1 MPFYPNDIYATSA
14 GTELFNYF
22 NPFVTKFDSE
32 SFYNFEQDN
41 QPLFDLEERTFG
53 LWEKSTGYHTS
64 SLNGMPLVVS
74 STTYSGNRGVFTNLQ
89 EAIDSLPNVIRTP
102 TLVEVAVSGYLGGL
116 KLKNIKIVEGGVL
129 EIVNRGFAKIYSGKG
144 GVVSTSSVGKGQP
157 EIIATESYITS
168 ISSVDLSSTIT
179 NTSALG
185 TMDHREA
192 GARISVSSIFDSS
205 FNRTFAQVINHASN
219 MQRTGR
225 LSLGFI
231 SEDHAGAISTQ
242 PFVSGTGAFAFNIAN
257 YELDAFGLTGNIV
270 DKTPG
275 SLDVSSVR
283 GDTQARLARGAG
295 SAAARTD
302 YNLREVGGLTYV
314 NALSSIEVENCN
326 GPLYIR
332 GFCVDGVSGAA
343 GLYLNSSYK
352 NDVGISVVNSNPVI
366 ENCSV
371 MRCTQ
376 TGAKFINSDV
386 TLARGFFANRNYLV
400 NSAGAGR
407 STQDT
412 IGLHA
417 INSNV
422 SLEIHA
428 LYASGSD
435 FLFNTQNHTYGAVFE
450 NSVIKGGQSRPAP
463 DQNDTSLGFAY
474 NDVGIKAIN
483 STFDLSG
490 NLDVYNNHRGIQLLD
505 STLSTDRI
513 TIENH
518 TFDGLMAQNSV
529 IKYNNSLVRRDYLS
543 DIDSKRITQTLFLEN
558 ATHLNLTEGSRFTYY
573 QDPTAT
579 AVNTPTKFGALRF
592 VENHGVSSSPAI
604 RVNKSQADLL
614 HSRISASS
622 MQIQTVRTD
631 VKGAAVRAEDSSL
644 VTFLGTLNG
653 ATIIEGNP
661 SVATGGRRVT
671 GVYAGDNSK
680 VSFRGPAA
688 VVQFGTDVL
697 AENNSIMEFI
707 PHTTQYGKVDIE
719 GYNLTNTGNHT
730 CIELHS
736 TNKTCLAAS
745 NNSQII
751 MRDLGSANALYS
763 TQKSDYNDAVIA
775 NCVSGGS
782 MQFYPNA
789 AVASL
794 VTARDD
800 LHFADASVSDD
811 TFTASSFDLRSGG
824 GALGPVAQEADYAPI
839 VKYNYKIT
847 DFYSHN
853 SSATINN
860 TISAGGM
867 CVQAFGNSIVQV
879 NNVSFPTGYINSEGT
894 FFDPSATAAGCNTI
908 RIWNLCDTSKLYAS
922 HLALSGMAPSA
933 TLYHGPRA
941 VYLSGLDGGDEYGD
955 GTVVAVAGD
964 SKDVAYG
971 ALSSTPNTSA
981 LSVCDTFGLGVQ
993 ISGTLGG
1000 PTGPG
1005 AVVDAHVSA
1014 LNYATAN
1021 RKDVFGY
1028 LTPQNKGPFRLYFSP
1043 NPAMVYLGYC
1053 SGMDGVTNESA
1064 EDLGLWT
1071 SKDSRPTQHIAQGY
1085 SLSGMV
1091 GVPSGILE
1099 QEEGIDAS
1107 AMHNILLNVVR
1118 SEDHGGEKP
1127 SAPFMAAS
1135 GYYYP
1140 SAMLLGGG
1148 GIQAYLDES
1157 AADVWANAK
1166 HCASS
1171 PLSGR
1176 GSPLV
1181 AIYRSQTNKGGV
1193 AATSPSPYGAGIK
1206 STSIYDSRR
1215 DL

>member
-1 MPFYPNDIYATSA
+1 MPFNPNDMYATSA
-14 GTELFNYF
+14 GTEIFNYF

-53 LWEKSTGYHTS
+53 LWEKSTGYYTS

-74 STTYSGNRGVFTNLQ
+74 STTSSESRGVFTNLQ
-89 EAIDSLPNVIRTP
+89 EAIDALPNVIRTP

-116 KLKNIKIVEGGVL
+116 KLKNIKIVENGVL
-129 EIVNRGFAKIYSGKG
+129 EIINRGFAKIYSGKG
-144 GVVSTSSVGKGQP
+144 GMVSTSSVGKGQP
-157 EIIATESYITS
+157 TGIASEGYLTVV
-168 ISSVDLSSTIT
+168 SSHDLSATIT
-179 NTSALG
+179 DTSAMG
-185 TMDHREA
+185 SMNYKEA
-192 GARISVSSIFDSS
+192 GGFISTSSLFESS
-205 FNRTFAQVINHASN
+205 FNRTFVQVINHASN

-225 LSLGFI
+225 LSLGFM
-231 SEDHAGAISTQ
+231 DPTNTAT
-242 PFVSGTGAFAFNIAN
+242 PFVSATGYMAFNIAN
-257 YELDAFGLTGNIV
+257 YELNAFGITGNV
-270 DKTPG
+270 TDKTPG

-283 GDTQARLARGAG
+283 GDTQARLSRGTG
-295 SAAARTD
+295 TAAATNNF
-302 YNLREVGGLTYV
+302 NLREVGGLTYV

-343 GLYLNSSYK
+343 GLYLNSTYK
-352 NDVGISVVNSNPVI
+352 SDVGISVINSNPVI

-386 TLARGFFANRNYLV
+386 TLARGFFADRNYLV
-400 NSAGAGR
+400 NESGAGR
-407 STQDT
+407 SSQDT

-422 SLEIHA
+422 SLEINA

-450 NSVIKGGQSRPAP
+450 NSVIKGGQSRYAAIE
-463 DQNDTSLGFAY
+463 NDTSLGFAY
-474 NDVGIKAIN
+474 NKVGIKAIN

-490 NLDVYNNHRGIQLLD
+490 NLDVYNNNKGIQLID
-505 STLSTDRI
+505 STLSTDRL

-558 ATHLNLTEGSRFTYY
+558 ATHLNLNEGSRFTYY
-573 QDPTAT
+573 QDPA
-579 AVNTPTKFGALRF
+579 ASAFNLPTKFGALRF
-592 VENHGVSSSPAI
+592 VENHGVSSAPAI
-604 RVNKSQADLL
+604 RINQSQAELF
-614 HSRISASS
+614 HPRISASS

-661 SVATGGRRVT
+661 SVATGGRRVI

-680 VSFRGPAA
+680 VSFRGPTAI
-688 VVQFGTDVL
+688 VQFGTGVL

-707 PHTTQYGKVDIE
+707 PHTTPYGKVDID

-730 CIELHS
+730 SVELHA
-736 TNKTCLAAS
+736 TNKTCLAAN

-763 TQKSDYNDAVIA
+763 NQSSDYNDAVIA

-789 AVASL
+789 ALASL
-794 VTARDD
+794 ATSRDD
-800 LHFADASVSDD
+800 VYFADGDVDD
-811 TFTASSFDLRSGG
+811 DKFTASSFDLRIGH
-824 GALGPVAQEADYAPI
+824 GAAAGSVAYAPI

-847 DFYSHN
+847 DFYDN
-853 SSATINN
+853 ASSAIINN

-867 CVQAFGNSIVQV
+867 CVQAFGNSIVNV
-879 NNVSFPTGYINSEGT
+879 NNVNFPTGYINAEGT
-894 FFDPSATAAGCNTI
+894 YFDPSAAAAGCNTI
-908 RIWNLCDTSKLYAS
+908 RIWNIADTSKLYAS
-922 HLALSGMAPSA
+922 HLAVSGLAPSGVNLA
-933 TLYHGPRA
+933 VGFPAYHGPRA
-941 VYLSGLDGGDEYGD
+941 VYLSGLEGGDEYGA

-971 ALSSTPNTSA
+971 ALSSTTDTST

-993 ISGTLGG
+993 ISSTY
-1000 PTGPG
+1000 TGQSDLISLH
-1005 AVVDAHVSA
+1005 ASA
-1014 LNYATAN
+1014 INLATAN
-1021 RKDVFGY
+1021 RADVFGW
-1028 LTPQNKGPFRLYFSP
+1028 LTPQNKGPFRIYFSP
-1043 NPAMVYLGYC
+1043 NPAMNYLGYA
-1053 SGMDGVTNESA
+1053 SGINVHGSYSLA
-1064 EDLGLWT
+1064 EDKQDWT
-1071 SKDSRPTQHIAQGY
+1071 SQDSRPTQQIAQGY

-1091 GVPSGILE
+1091 GVPSGILV
-1099 QEEGIDAS
+1099 QSEGIDAS
-1107 AMHNILLNVVR
+1107 AMHNILLNVVHA
-1118 SEDHGGEKP
+1118 EDHGG
-1127 SAPFMAAS
+1127 SMAGPFMAAS

-1140 SAMLLGGG
+1140 SAMLPSDGPHVF
-1148 GIQAYLDES
+1148 LDDS
-1157 AADVWANAK
+1157 AADVFANAK

-1171 PLSGR
+1171 PFSGR
-1176 GSPLV
+1176 GNPLV
-1181 AIYRSQTNKGGV
+1181 AIYRSRTDDGGV
-1193 AATSPSPYGAGIK
+1193 AAKSDTPFGAGIR
-1206 STSIYDSRR
+1206 STSIFDSRR